1 MTSSLL
7 IGLALTVGAPIP
19 KDKAKPEP
27 KLEGDWVVESFE
39 PQEGGPKEKSVT
51 FTFTADRILIHDGMG
66 KKPEEAGYTVDLK
79 KKPATIDIKPTRA
92 GGPGGAGGPPP
103 DLVVRCILESDGD
116 TLRLCFTKEGERPTE
131 FKGDAEKR
139 TLLVT
144 FKRVKSDK

>member
-1 MTSSLL
+1 MTPSLL

-19 KDKAKPEP
+19 KDKPKTEP

-66 KKPEEAGYTVDLK
+66 KKPEEAGYSADLK
-79 KKPATIDIKPTRA
+79 KKPATIDIKPGRV

-103 DLVVRCILESDGD
+103 DLVVRGIIEIDGD
-116 TLRLCFTKEGERPTE
+116 TMKLCFTKEGERPTE

-139 TLLVT
+139 TLLIT
-144 FKRVKSDK
+144 FKRVKADK